1 TNINDD
7 PDPAVLASYT
17 PKAHKGFAGSNIYW
31 DATNQRLTFD
41 DVDVT
46 THKNYQGLYFKWGSL
61 IGISPSGTWGGATVL
76 YSPDGINGMYRTT
89 TASALVAGTWAN
101 IAVGDATNF
110 STTPID
116 GVTDYRTNGY
126 VSFLNATPANLIAY
140 KGDICAYL
148 SGRPGVP
155 AGYWRLPVS
164 ADFEPDTFPDAF
176 VSPGQYTM
184 ELGELSVWPSSAGT
198 SNKTDGTFEV
208 ANGYTLAYGGSSTVF
223 FPASGL
229 RNLSTG
235 ALNDF
240 GVTGYAWSSSA
251 DAARG
256 RSLFF
261 SGATVNPANSN
272 DRANGFPARCVKK

>member
-61 IGISPSGTWGGATVL
+61 IGISPVGTWGGATVL
-76 YSPDGINGMYRTT
+76 YSPDGINGMYRST
-89 TASALVAGTWAN
+89 TATALGFSTWAN
-101 IAVGDATNF
+101 IAVGDATDF
-110 STTPID
+110 SSSSID
-116 GVTDYRTNGY
+116 GVDEYRTNGY

-164 ADFEPDTFPDAF
+164 ADFEPDTYPDAF
-176 VSPGQYTM
+176 TSPGQYTM
-184 ELGELSVWPSSAGT
+184 ELGGLGTWPASAGT

-208 ANGYTLAYGGSSTVF
+208 ANGYTLAYGGSTVF
-223 FPASGL
+223 FPASGH
-229 RNLSTG
+229 RFHSTG
-235 ALNDF
+235 ALDYL
-240 GVTGYAWSSSA
+240 GVSGFAWSSSA
-251 DAARG
+251 DAANG
-256 RSLFF
+256 RSLIFNGT
-261 SGATVNPANSN
+261 SVDPANSKY
-272 DRANGFPARCVKK
+272 RANGFPARCVKK